1 MELTGAQVVFLADLR
16 KGTCRADAAQDA
28 STIGPLIRAHL
39 VRWDDDQAEWA
50 KRRRPPGTTFTLTS
64 LGEQFLA
71 EHEIGRQSTE

>member
-1 MELTGAQVVFLADLR
+1 
-16 KGTCRADAAQDA
+16 
-28 STIGPLIRAHL
+28 